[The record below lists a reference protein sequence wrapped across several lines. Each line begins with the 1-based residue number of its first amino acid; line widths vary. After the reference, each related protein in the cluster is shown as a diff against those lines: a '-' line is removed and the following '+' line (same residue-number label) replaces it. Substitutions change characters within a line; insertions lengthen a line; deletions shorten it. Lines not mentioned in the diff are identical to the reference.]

1 MFTHFSFAV
10 KDVFMIQNLLLGFLG
25 GLVVGFLIRQIS
37 ASKKA
42 QTAEAHANKI
52 LSEAQAKEKEILLEA
67 KTRAIEITEQAK
79 KAEADFR
86 GQIVRFEER
95 IDRKEKELDQKA
107 QTLERERE
115 GIKIKTDDLAK
126 MHEEVKELRVKQLQ
140 NLEKIA
146 VMSREEAAK
155 VLLDNAEK
163 TVKDEM
169 LKLYRKLLNQAHED
183 AEKEARRIIAQ
194 AIERIS
200 SDVTAETTTTTV
212 TIPSEEMKGRI
223 IGKEGRN
230 IRAFEQ
236 MMGVEILIDDS
247 PDTVVISGFNSI
259 RRFIAK
265 LTLEKLVLDGRIHPA
280 RIEEAY
286 EKSKTEVNDMIKKAG
301 EEACYE
307 LGITNFPPKLV
318 HLVGR
323 LLFRT
328 SYGQNI
334 LRHSVEMAKIAA
346 LMAEELH
353 ADVSIA
359 KQGAL
364 LHDIGKAL
372 DQDMEGTHVEIGKKI
387 AEKFGLDS
395 RVIEAIESHHHD
407 TDVSEHS
414 THREP
419 LSIEAMI
426 VDACDSISGSRPGA
440 RKDSFE
446 AYIKRLT
453 DLENIANSYEGVEKT
468 YAIQGGREIRV
479 FVQPTKLDDLGCQKL
494 ARDIANRLE
503 EELKYPGEI
512 RVQVIR
518 ETRVIEYAR

>member
-1 MFTHFSFAV
+1 MSFNVYTIIALLIGAGVGYMLRQSAV
-10 KDVFMIQNLLLGFLG
+10 T
-25 GLVVGFLIRQIS
+25 
-37 ASKKA
+37 KK
-42 QTAEAHANKI
+42 TKNAEAEADKI
-52 LSEAQAKEKEILLEA
+52 LGDARAKEKELLLEA
-67 KTRAIEITEQAK
+67 KTRALEITDQAK
-79 KAEADFR
+79 KAESDFR
-86 GQIVRFEER
+86 AQISRFEER
-95 IDRKEKELDQKA
+95 IDRKEKEIEQKSV
-107 QTLERERE
+107 QIEYEREN
-115 GIKIKTDDLAK
+115 IKQKTEDLGK
-126 MHEEVKELRVKQLQ
+126 MHEEVKELRTKQLA

-146 VMSREEAAK
+146 GMSREEAGQ
-155 VLLDNAEK
+155 VLLENAEK
-163 TVKDEM
+163 LVKEDM
-169 LKLYRKLLNQAHED
+169 VKLHRKLLANAHED

-212 TIPSEEMKGRI
+212 QIPSEEMKGRI

-259 RRFIAK
+259 RRHIAK
-265 LTLEKLVLDGRIHPA
+265 LTLEKLVTDGRIHPA

-286 EKSKTEVNDMIKKAG
+286 EKSKTEMSDMIKKAG
-301 EEACYE
+301 EDACYE

-334 LRHSVEMAKIAA
+334 LRHSVEMAKLAA

-353 ADVSIA
+353 ADVSIS

-372 DQDMEGTHVEIGKKI
+372 DQDMEGTHVEIGKKV
-387 AEKFGLDS
+387 AEKFGLDP
-395 RVIEAIESHHHD
+395 RVVEAIESHHHD

-414 THREP
+414 TNREP

-453 DLENIANSYEGVEKT
+453 DLEGIANSYEGVDKT

-479 FVQPTKLDDLGCQKL
+479 FVTPSKLDDLGCQKL

-503 EELKYPGEI
+503 EELKFPGEI